1 MRRHLAALCGCL
13 LLAAA
18 GARAQDLQGASNPRE
33 ELSMAGIERDPY
45 ASRELGRNLDQP
57 RCGVISDEKSP
68 GPMRVLDACGEARPF
83 EWLGLFAASRSFR
96 LDGSQP
102 AYDLEGGAALD
113 VGGGLAVTGG
123 YRVLGFGWI
132 GSDPPEPSA
141 APVLGLRLSF

>member
-18 GARAQDLQGASNPRE
+18 GARAQDVQEDTKPRE
-33 ELSMAGIERDPY
+33 ELSKAGIE
-45 ASRELGRNLDQP
+45 P
-57 RCGVISDEKSP
+57 RCGVSSDENFP
-68 GPMRVLDACGEARPF
+68 GPMRLMDACGEARPF
-83 EWLGLFAASRSFR
+83 AWLGLFAASRGFR

-123 YRVLGFGWI
+123 YRVLGFGWT
-132 GSDPPEPSA
+132 GDPPEPNA
-141 APVLGLRLSF
+141 APVLGLRLTF

>member
-1 MRRHLAALCGCL
+1 MRRHLAALCSCL

-18 GARAQDLQGASNPRE
+18 GAHAQDRQVASDPRE
-33 ELSMAGIERDPY
+33 ELSMAGIERDLF
-45 ASRELGRNLDQP
+45 ASRELARNLDQP
-57 RCGVISDEKSP
+57 RRGVISDEKSL
-68 GPMRVLDACGEARPF
+68 GPMRVLDARGEARPF
-83 EWLGLFAASRSFR
+83 GWLGLFAASRGFR

-132 GSDPPEPSA
+132 GSDAPEPNA

>member
-1 MRRHLAALCGCL
+1 MRRHLAAFCGCL

-18 GARAQDLQGASNPRE
+18 GARAEDLQGESNPRE
-33 ELSMAGIERDPY
+33 DL
-45 ASRELGRNLDQP
+45 QP

-68 GPMRVLDACGEARPF
+68 GPMRVIDFCGEARPF
-83 EWLGLFAASRSFR
+83 EWLGLFATSRGFR